1 MKKCPFCAEQIQD
14 EAIKCRYCGSMLPGF
29 EGQQPRF
36 AGARASAPFDDE
48 ARRLAFAGQKI
59 QAIKLVREQ
68 TGIGLAEAK
77 AYVEALEAGSDPTAA
92 AATRLASQQ
101 QRQRA
106 RSGGIPLVAVL
117 VFVLIAAAIAFG
129 LLSGSR

>member
-36 AGARASAPFDDE
+36 PGARASAPFDDE

-92 AATRLASQQ
+92 AATRLASRQ
-101 QRQRA
+101 QRQ

-117 VFVLIAAAIAFG
+117 VLILIAAAIAFG